1 LVSKT
6 FGAIPFFKKLMVS
19 VMLVR
24 RDFNLRGA
32 NMSNILPFSVCLI
45 VRNESHHLPKAL
57 ASVKGI
63 AAEVV
68 VVDTGSTDD
77 TVSIATAMGAK
88 VLHFEWID
96 DFAAARNAA
105 IEAATQPWILSLDAD
120 QQLTSDSASALAAAL
135 LRTDCM
141 AQAVTIDLF
150 GPSTMYP
157 DTTVDKSEVELTF
170 KSLRLFR
177 NHPQIRFSGRV
188 HEDVS
193 KSLLILGQGHW
204 PDSGVVLADHGYVQA
219 EERDRKRERNLLL
232 LRRVHQ
238 EQPNEIFPAYK
249 LATTLLHE
257 HPQEG
262 QQILEKVVK
271 LIDGLPSAEWSGL
284 AYLPKLVAAVVD
296 MWRGQGRLE
305 ESAQWCAKL
314 HTEVSDPLCFAT
326 GMSMAKA
333 GRADEA
339 DKLLRRY
346 LELPHPRKHP
356 LMEAAYNEKTVSACL
371 ALAGLA
377 RKNKKTESAREWLL
391 KAGAFANESDKA
403 ALDCENVEIELSV
416 GDLLA
421 ATQALEHLHLKVSQ
435 HPSYFTNLMYLS
447 AKIAQASGDNATAL
461 TLVQAA
467 LGLSDDR
474 AASLLASLEIEAGD
488 VNTHRLEHHFQ
499 AIAGQSYETLA
510 IKLIIGRALKL
521 PFPHDVP
528 LATLA
533 ILESN

>member
-1 LVSKT
+1 
-6 FGAIPFFKKLMVS
+6 
-19 VMLVR
+19 
-24 RDFNLRGA
+24 
-32 NMSNILPFSVCLI
+32 MSDTLPLSVCMI

-63 AAEVV
+63 AAEMV

-88 VLHFEWID
+88 VLHFDWID
-96 DFAAARNAA
+96 DFAAARNTA

-120 QQLTSDSASALAAAL
+120 QQLASDSVGALTTAL
-135 LRTDCM
+135 QRTDCM
-141 AQAVTIDLF
+141 AQVVTIDLY
-150 GPSTMYP
+150 GPPTMGQ
-157 DTTVDKSEVELTF
+157 SEVELAF

-193 KSLLILGQGHW
+193 KSLLDLSQSHW

-219 EERDRKRERNLLL
+219 EERDRKRQRNLLL

-257 HPQEG
+257 HPEEG
-262 QQILEKVVK
+262 QQVLQKVVE
-271 LIDGLPSAEWSGL
+271 LIDDLLSTEWLGL

-305 ESAQWCAKL
+305 ESAQWCEKL
-314 HTEVSDPLCFAT
+314 HAVVGDPLCFAT
-326 GMSMAKA
+326 GMAMANA
-333 GRADEA
+333 GYAVEA

-346 LELPHPRKHP
+346 LELPYPRKHP
-356 LMEAAYNEKTVSACL
+356 LMEPAQNEQAVTACL

-377 RKNKKTESAREWLL
+377 RKNKRTELARQWLQKASALATE
-391 KAGAFANESDKA
+391 ADQA
-403 ALDCENVEIELSV
+403 ALDCEHVEIELSV

-421 ATQALEHLHLKVSQ
+421 ATRAIEQLHQKVSQ
-435 HPSYFTNLMYLS
+435 HPSYFANLMYLS
-447 AKIAQASGDNATAL
+447 AKVAQASGDKATAL
-461 TLVQAA
+461 VLVKSAM
-467 LGLSDDR
+467 GLQDDR
-474 AASLLASLEIEAGD
+474 AGCLLASLEIEAGD
-488 VNTHRLEHHFQ
+488 VTADRLEHHFH
-499 AIAGQSYETLA
+499 AIPGQSYETLA
-510 IKLIIGRALKL
+510 IKLIIGRTLQL
-521 PFPHDVP
+521 SFPHDLP
-528 LATLA
+528 LATLRM
-533 ILESN
+533 LETN

>member
-1 LVSKT
+1 
-6 FGAIPFFKKLMVS
+6 M
-19 VMLVR
+19 
-24 RDFNLRGA
+24 
-32 NMSNILPFSVCLI
+32 I
-45 VRNESHHLPKAL
+45 VLNESHHLPKAL

-63 AAEVV
+63 AAEIV

-88 VLHFEWID
+88 VLHFDWTD

-120 QQLTSDSASALAAAL
+120 QQLASNSVGALTTAL
-135 LRTDCM
+135 QRTDCM
-141 AQAVTIDLF
+141 AQVVTIDLY
-150 GPSTMYP
+150 GPSTINP
-157 DTTVDKSEVELTF
+157 DQAMGQSEVELAF

-193 KSLLILGQGHW
+193 KSLLNMGQSHW
-204 PDSGVVLADHGYVQA
+204 PDSGVVLADHGYVKA
-219 EERDRKRERNLLL
+219 EERDRKRKRNLLL
-232 LRRVHQ
+232 LGRVHQ

-257 HPQEG
+257 HPDEG
-262 QQILEKVVK
+262 QHMMEKVVE
-271 LIDGLPSAEWSGL
+271 LIDDLPSAEWSGL
-284 AYLPKLVAAVVD
+284 AYLPKLVAAVVH

-305 ESAQWCAKL
+305 ESAGWCAKL
-314 HTEVSDPLCFAT
+314 HAVVGDPLCFAT
-326 GMSMAKA
+326 GMAMANA

-346 LELPHPRKHP
+346 LEQSHSRQQR
-356 LMEAAYNEKTVSACL
+356 LMEPAQNEQAVSACL
-371 ALAGLA
+371 ALAGMA
-377 RKNKKTESAREWLL
+377 RKNKRTELAREWLQ
-391 KAGAFANESDKA
+391 KARAFATETDQP

-421 ATQALEHLHLKVSQ
+421 ATQALEHLHQQVSQ

-461 TLVQAA
+461 ALVQAA

-474 AASLLASLEIEAGD
+474 AACLLASLEIEAGD
-488 VNTHRLEHHFQ
+488 VLSDRLQHHYQ
-499 AIAGQSYETLA
+499 AIGGQSYETLA
-510 IKLIIGRALKL
+510 IKLIIGRALEL

>member
-1 LVSKT
+1 MKET
-6 FGAIPFFKKLMVS
+6 
-19 VMLVR
+19 
-24 RDFNLRGA
+24 
-32 NMSNILPFSVCLI
+32 NMPEILPLSVCMI
-45 VRNESHHLPKAL
+45 VRNESQHLPKAL
-57 ASVKGI
+57 SSVMGI
-63 AAEVV
+63 ASEIV

-120 QQLTSDSASALAAAL
+120 QQLTSDSAKVLAKALE
-135 LRTDCM
+135 RVDCM
-141 AQAVTIDLF
+141 AQVVTIDLY
-150 GPSTMYP
+150 GPSTMYL
-157 DTTVDKSEVELTF
+157 DTTMGKSEVELAF

-193 KSLLILGQGHW
+193 KSLLSMGQGHW
-204 PDSGVVLADHGYVQA
+204 PDSGVVLADHGYVHPQ
-219 EERDRKRERNLLL
+219 ERDRKRERNLLL
-232 LRRVHQ
+232 LRRLHQ

-249 LATTLLHE
+249 LATTLLHA
-257 HPQEG
+257 HPEEG
-262 QQILEKVVK
+262 QDMLEKVVE
-271 LIDGLPSAEWSGL
+271 LINGLPSAEWSGL
-284 AYLPKLVAAVVD
+284 AYLPKLLAAVVD

-314 HTEVSDPLCFAT
+314 YAVVGDPLCFAT
-326 GMSMAKA
+326 GMGMANA

-339 DKLLRRY
+339 DKLLSRY
-346 LELPHPRKHP
+346 LELPNPRTHQ
-356 LMEAAYNEKTVSACL
+356 LMEPAQNEQPVSACL

-377 RKNKKTESAREWLL
+377 RKNKRTELAREWLQ
-391 KAGAFANESDKA
+391 KASAFANEIDQP

-421 ATQALEHLHLKVSQ
+421 ATQAIEKLHQKVSE
-435 HPSYFTNLMYLS
+435 HPSYFHNLMYLS
-447 AKIAQASGDNATAL
+447 AKVAQASCDNATAL
-461 TLVQAA
+461 ALVQAA

-474 AASLLASLEIEAGD
+474 AACLLASLEIEAGSVD
-488 VNTHRLEHHFQ
+488 NHRLEHHYQ
-499 AIAGQSYETLA
+499 AIGGQSYETLA
-510 IKLIIGRALKL
+510 VKLIIGSALEL

>member
-1 LVSKT
+1 
-6 FGAIPFFKKLMVS
+6 
-19 VMLVR
+19 
-24 RDFNLRGA
+24 
-32 NMSNILPFSVCLI
+32 MSEILPLSVCMI
-45 VRNESHHLPKAL
+45 VRNESLHLPKAL
-57 ASVKGI
+57 ASVQGI
-63 AAEVV
+63 AAEIV
-68 VVDTGSTDD
+68 VVDTGSTDN
-77 TVSIATAMGAK
+77 TVAIATAMGAK
-88 VLHFEWID
+88 VLHFDWTD
-96 DFAAARNAA
+96 DFAAARNSAL
-105 IEAATQPWILSLDAD
+105 ETATQPWILSLDAD
-120 QQLTSDSASALAAAL
+120 QILASDSASALATAL
-135 LRTDCM
+135 QRSDCM
-141 AQAVTIDLF
+141 AQVVTIDLY
-150 GPSTMYP
+150 GPP
-157 DTTVDKSEVELTF
+157 TTSSDPTIGQSEVELAF

-193 KSLLILGQGHW
+193 KSLLHLSQSYW

-219 EERDRKRERNLLL
+219 QERDRKRKRNLLL
-232 LRRVHQ
+232 LRRVYQ

-257 HPQEG
+257 HLQEG
-262 QQILEKVVK
+262 QQILKKVVK
-271 LIDGLPSAEWSGL
+271 LIDDLPSTEWSGL

-314 HTEVSDPLCFAT
+314 HAVVGDPLSFAT
-326 GMSMAKA
+326 GMAMANA

-339 DKLLRRY
+339 DKLLSRY
-346 LELPHPRKHP
+346 LELPNPRTHQ
-356 LMEAAYNEKTVSACL
+356 LMEPAQNEQVVSACL

-377 RKNKKTESAREWLL
+377 RKNKRTELAREWLQ
-391 KAGAFANESDKA
+391 KASAFATETDQP
-403 ALDCENVEIELSV
+403 ALDCENIEIELSV

-421 ATQALEHLHLKVSQ
+421 ATRAIEQLQQKVSQ
-435 HPSYFTNLMYLS
+435 HPSYFKNLMYLS

-461 TLVQAA
+461 ALVQAA

-474 AASLLASLEIEAGD
+474 AACLLASLEIEAGSVD
-488 VNTHRLEHHFQ
+488 NYRLEHHYQ
-499 AIAGQSYETLA
+499 AIGGQSYETLA
-510 IKLIIGRALKL
+510 VKLIIGSALEL

>member
-1 LVSKT
+1 
-6 FGAIPFFKKLMVS
+6 
-19 VMLVR
+19 
-24 RDFNLRGA
+24 
-32 NMSNILPFSVCLI
+32 MSETLPLSVCMI

-77 TVSIATAMGAK
+77 TVSIAKAMGAK
-88 VLHFEWID
+88 VLHFDWID
-96 DFAAARNAA
+96 DFAAARNTA

-120 QQLTSDSASALAAAL
+120 QQLASNSVGALTTAL
-135 LRTDCM
+135 QRTDCM
-141 AQAVTIDLF
+141 AQVVTIDLY
-150 GPSTMYP
+150 GPPTTST
-157 DTTVDKSEVELTF
+157 DKTIGQSEVELAF

-193 KSLLILGQGHW
+193 KSLLDLSQSHW

-219 EERDRKRERNLLL
+219 EERDRKRQRNLLL

-238 EQPNEIFPAYK
+238 DQPNEIFPAYK

-257 HPQEG
+257 HPEEG
-262 QQILEKVVK
+262 QQVLQKVVE
-271 LIDGLPSAEWSGL
+271 LIDELPHTELLGL

-314 HTEVSDPLCFAT
+314 HAEVGDPLCFAT
-326 GMSMAKA
+326 GMAMANA
-333 GRADEA
+333 GHADEA

-346 LELPHPRKHP
+346 LELPYPRKHP
-356 LMEAAYNEKTVSACL
+356 LMEPAQNEQAVTACL

-377 RKNKKTESAREWLL
+377 RKNKRTELARQWLQ
-391 KAGAFANESDKA
+391 KARALATEADQA

-421 ATQALEHLHLKVSQ
+421 ATRAIEQLHQKVSQ
-435 HPSYFTNLMYLS
+435 HPSYFANLMYLS
-447 AKIAQASGDNATAL
+447 AKVAQASGDKATAL
-461 TLVQAA
+461 VLVKSAM
-467 LGLSDDR
+467 GLQDDR
-474 AASLLASLEIEAGD
+474 AGCLLASLEIEAGD
-488 VNTHRLEHHFQ
+488 VTADRLEHHFH
-499 AIAGQSYETLA
+499 AIPGQSYETLA
-510 IKLIIGRALKL
+510 IKLIIGRTLQL
-521 PFPHDVP
+521 SFPHDIP
-528 LATLA
+528 LATLT

>member
-1 LVSKT
+1 
-6 FGAIPFFKKLMVS
+6 
-19 VMLVR
+19 
-24 RDFNLRGA
+24 
-32 NMSNILPFSVCLI
+32 
-45 VRNESHHLPKAL
+45 
-57 ASVKGI
+57 
-63 AAEVV
+63 
-68 VVDTGSTDD
+68 
-77 TVSIATAMGAK
+77 
-88 VLHFEWID
+88 
-96 DFAAARNAA
+96 
-105 IEAATQPWILSLDAD
+105 
-120 QQLTSDSASALAAAL
+120 
-135 LRTDCM
+135 M
-141 AQAVTIDLF
+141 AQVMTIDLY
-150 GPSTMYP
+150 GPSTINP
-157 DTTVDKSEVELTF
+157 DLTMGQSEVELAF

-193 KSLLILGQGHW
+193 KSLLNMGQSYW
-204 PDSGVVLADHGYVQA
+204 PDSGVALADHGYVQA
-219 EERDRKRERNLLL
+219 EERDRKRHRNLLL

-238 EQPNEIFPAYK
+238 EQENEIFPAYK

-257 HPQEG
+257 HPEEG
-262 QQILEKVVK
+262 QQVLQKVVK

-314 HTEVSDPLCFAT
+314 HAVVGDPLCFAT
-326 GMSMAKA
+326 GMAMANA

-346 LELPHPRKHP
+346 LEQSHSRQQR
-356 LMEAAYNEKTVSACL
+356 LMEPAQNEKPVSAFL

-377 RKNKKTESAREWLL
+377 RKNKRTELARQWLQ
-391 KAGAFANESDKA
+391 KASAFANEIDQP
-403 ALDCENVEIELSV
+403 ALDCEQVEIELSV

-421 ATQALEHLHLKVSQ
+421 ATQALEHLHQQVSQ

-461 TLVQAA
+461 ALAQAA

-474 AASLLASLEIEAGD
+474 AACLSASLEIEAGD
-488 VNTHRLEHHFQ
+488 VLSDRLQHHYH

-510 IKLIIGRALKL
+510 IKLIIGRALDL
-521 PFPHDVP
+521 SFPHEVP
-528 LATLA
+528 LST
-533 ILESN
+533 IGMLEAH

>member
-1 LVSKT
+1 
-6 FGAIPFFKKLMVS
+6 
-19 VMLVR
+19 
-24 RDFNLRGA
+24 
-32 NMSNILPFSVCLI
+32 MSETLPLSVCMI

-63 AAEVV
+63 AAEIV

-88 VLHFEWID
+88 VLHFDWID

-105 IEAATQPWILSLDAD
+105 LEAATQPWILSLDAD
-120 QQLTSDSASALAAAL
+120 QQLASNSVGALTTAL
-135 LRTDCM
+135 QRTDCM
-141 AQAVTIDLF
+141 AQVMTIDLY
-150 GPSTMYP
+150 GPPTMGQ
-157 DTTVDKSEVELTF
+157 SEVELAF

-193 KSLLILGQGHW
+193 KSLLGMGQSHW

-219 EERDRKRERNLLL
+219 EERDRKRHRNLLL

-238 EQPNEIFPAYK
+238 DQPNEIFPAYK

-257 HPQEG
+257 HPEEG
-262 QQILEKVVK
+262 QQVLQKVVE
-271 LIDGLPSAEWSGL
+271 LIDELPITEWSGL

-296 MWRGQGRLE
+296 MWRNQGRLK
-305 ESAQWCAKL
+305 ESAGWCAKL
-314 HTEVSDPLCFAT
+314 HAVVGDPLCFAA
-326 GMSMAKA
+326 GMAMANA

-346 LELPHPRKHP
+346 LELPLPRTHQ
-356 LMEAAYNEKTVSACL
+356 LMEAAPNEKTVSACL

-377 RKNKKTESAREWLL
+377 RKNKRTELARHWLQ
-391 KAGAFANESDKA
+391 KARALATEADQA

-421 ATQALEHLHLKVSQ
+421 ATQALGYLHQKVSQ
-435 HPSYFTNLMYLS
+435 HPSYFANLMYLS

-461 TLVQAA
+461 TLAQAA

-474 AASLLASLEIEAGD
+474 AACLLASLEIEAGSVD
-488 VNTHRLEHHFQ
+488 NHRLDHHYQ
-499 AIAGQSYETLA
+499 AIGGQSYETLA
-510 IKLIIGRALKL
+510 IKLILGRTLQL
-521 PFPHDVP
+521 SFPHDVP

>member
-1 LVSKT
+1 M
-6 FGAIPFFKKLMVS
+6 F
-19 VMLVR
+19 
-24 RDFNLRGA
+24 D
-32 NMSNILPFSVCLI
+32 ILPLSVCLI

-63 AAEVV
+63 AAEIV

-88 VLHFEWID
+88 ILHFEWID

-120 QQLTSDSASALAAAL
+120 QQLTSDSAKVLAKALE
-135 LRTDCM
+135 RTDCM
-141 AQAVTIDLF
+141 AQVVTIDLY
-150 GPSTMYP
+150 GAP
-157 DTTVDKSEVELTF
+157 TTNSDPTVGQSKVELAF

-177 NHPQIRFSGRV
+177 NHPQIRFLGRV

-193 KSLLILGQGHW
+193 KSLLSMGQGHW
-204 PDSGVVLADHGYVQA
+204 PDSGVVLADHGYVQP

-238 EQPNEIFPAYK
+238 DQPNEIFPAYK

-257 HPQEG
+257 HPEEG
-262 QQILEKVVK
+262 QQVLQKVVE
-271 LIDGLPSAEWSGL
+271 LIDGIPSTEWSGL

-296 MWRGQGRLE
+296 MWRGEGRLE

-314 HTEVSDPLCFAT
+314 HAMVGDPLCFAT
-326 GMSMAKA
+326 GMAMANA

-339 DKLLRRY
+339 DKFLRRY
-346 LELPHPRKHP
+346 LEQSHSCQHP
-356 LMEAAYNEKTVSACL
+356 LMEPAQNEQAVSACL

-377 RKNKKTESAREWLL
+377 RKNKRTELAREWLQ
-391 KAGAFANESDKA
+391 KASAFATETDQP
-403 ALDCENVEIELSV
+403 ALDCENIEIELSV

-421 ATQALEHLHLKVSQ
+421 ATRAIEQLQQKVSQ

-447 AKIAQASGDNATAL
+447 AKIAQGTGDNATAL
-461 TLVQAA
+461 TLSQAA

-474 AASLLASLEIEAGD
+474 AACLLASLEIEAGD
-488 VNTHRLEHHFQ
+488 VHSDRLQHHYH

-510 IKLIIGRALKL
+510 IKLIIGRALEL
-521 PFPHDVP
+521 HFPHDVP

-533 ILESN
+533 VLESN

>member
-1 LVSKT
+1 
-6 FGAIPFFKKLMVS
+6 
-19 VMLVR
+19 
-24 RDFNLRGA
+24 
-32 NMSNILPFSVCLI
+32 MSDTLPLSVCMI

-63 AAEVV
+63 ATEVV

-88 VLHFEWID
+88 VLHFDWID

-120 QQLTSDSASALAAAL
+120 QQLASNSVGALTTAIQ
-135 LRTDCM
+135 RTDCM
-141 AQAVTIDLF
+141 AQVVTIDLY
-150 GPSTMYP
+150 GPSTVNLDQTMGQ
-157 DTTVDKSEVELTF
+157 SEVELAF

-193 KSLLILGQGHW
+193 KSLLHLNQSHW
-204 PDSGVVLADHGYVQA
+204 PDSGVVLADHGYAQP
-219 EERDRKRERNLLL
+219 EERDRKRHRNLLL

-238 EQPNEIFPAYK
+238 DQPNEIFPAYK

-257 HPQEG
+257 HPEEG
-262 QQILEKVVK
+262 QQVLQKVVG
-271 LIDGLPSAEWSGL
+271 LIDDLPSTEWSGL

-305 ESAQWCAKL
+305 ESALLCAKL
-314 HTEVSDPLCFAT
+314 HAVVGDPLCFAT
-326 GMSMAKA
+326 GMAMANA
-333 GRADEA
+333 GYADEA

-346 LELPHPRKHP
+346 LELPYPRKHP
-356 LMEAAYNEKTVSACL
+356 LMEPAQNEKVVTACL

-377 RKNKKTESAREWLL
+377 RKNKRTEIARQWLQKASA
-391 KAGAFANESDKA
+391 FSNEVDQP
-403 ALDCENVEIELSV
+403 ALDCEHVEIELSV

-435 HPSYFTNLMYLS
+435 HPSYFANLMYLS
-447 AKIAQASGDNATAL
+447 AKVSQASGDKATAL
-461 TLVQAA
+461 VLVKSA
-467 LGLSDDR
+467 LGLQDDR
-474 AASLLASLEIEAGD
+474 AACLLASLEIEAGSVD
-488 VNTHRLEHHFQ
+488 NDRLDHHYQ
-499 AIAGQSYETLA
+499 AIGGQSYETLA
-510 IKLIIGRALKL
+510 IKLIIGRALEL
-521 PFPHDVP
+521 PFPHNIP
-528 LATLA
+528 LATLGM
-533 ILESN
+533 LEAH